1 MTIYLSMSKTI
12 RYALILCLPIL
23 FLLHPWNVFS
33 EETIDDALKPDE
45 ALEEELKY
53 LSEETYV
60 ITPSKIPQRIE
71 KAPGTIHVVTD
82 RQIRQMG
89 ARYLMAPGTIHV
101 VTDRQIRQM
110 GARYLMDVVR
120 TVPGWYVWDTW
131 YGEGYPL
138 FL

>member
-12 RYALILCLPIL
+12 RCALILCLPIL

-89 ARYLMAPGTIHV
+89 ARYLM
-101 VTDRQIRQM
+101 
-110 GARYLMDVVR
+110 DVVR

-138 FL
+138 FFVRGDSGWGGRKIKQLQ

>member
-12 RYALILCLPIL
+12 RCALILCLPIL

-89 ARYLMAPGTIHV
+89 ARYLM
-101 VTDRQIRQM
+101 
-110 GARYLMDVVR
+110 DVVR